1 MQVMWIVFR
10 QFDGLG
16 LAEAG
21 EIRAL
26 QPNPCTKDKL
36 KN

>member
-1 MQVMWIVFR
+1 MLVAGIGGIAYN
-10 QFDGLG
+10 GLG
-16 LAEAG
+16 LGVVG
-21 EIRAL
+21 EIREH